1 MKQVFYIYSVYIYTF
16 ILMVILMDMHSYG
29 AAAPVTPDTIRPFH
43 FGNQGPTFRLGLK
56 SNTFT
61 SFKD

>member
-1 MKQVFYIYSVYIYTF
+1 
-16 ILMVILMDMHSYG
+16 MDMHPYG
-29 AAAPVTPDTIRPFH
+29 AAAPVTPDTIRSFH
-43 FGNQGPTFRLGLK
+43 FGNQGLTFLLGLK

>member
-1 MKQVFYIYSVYIYTF
+1 MKQRYYIYSVYIYAF
-16 ILMVILMDMHSYG
+16 ILMDMHPYG
-29 AAAPVTPDTIRPFH
+29 AAAPVTPDTIRSFH
-43 FGNQGPTFRLGLK
+43 FGNQGLTFLLGLK